1 MTDKDNPSLKFEL
14 LQSDDFAQYLL
25 RDAVEIEHVLRNLIR
40 RRAMVTA
47 YINGSRDFM
56 LTTVL
61 DVDDQA
67 GTLVLDV
74 PADEVQQ
81 RRAQNADALICITQ
95 LDNVK
100 IQFPVGGVSSA
111 THQGH
116 PAFVAS
122 LPDRLLRL
130 QRREYF
136 RLTAPV
142 SHSLVCQIP
151 VPGEEGPPS
160 TFEAR
165 VLDISGGGVAI
176 VVPPEGVEFK
186 PDTEFASCQI
196 QLPDSGTV
204 TARLRIRNVFRVTN
218 RNGISM
224 LRAGCE
230 FVDLSDRVASVIHK
244 YILKVERER
253 SARERGL

>member
-1 MTDKDNPSLKFEL
+1 MTQKDNPSLKFEL
-14 LQSDDFAQYLL
+14 LQSDDFARYLM
-25 RDAVEIEHVLRNLIR
+25 RDATEIEGVLRNLIR
-40 RRAMVTA
+40 KRANVTA
-47 YINGSRDFM
+47 YLDGSRDFLM
-56 LTTVL
+56 TTIL
-61 DVDDQA
+61 DVRGND
-67 GTLVLDV
+67 VILDA
-74 PADEVQQ
+74 PPNDVQLKK
-81 RRAQNADALICITQ
+81 AELAEELICITQ
-95 LDNVK
+95 VDSVK
-100 IQFPVGGVSSA
+100 IQFPLDGVDVT
-111 THQGH
+111 THEGR
-116 PAFVAS
+116 PALEAN

-142 SHSLVCQIP
+142 SHSLTCQIP
-151 VPGEEGPPS
+151 VPGENGRVN

-186 PDTEFASCQI
+186 PDTEFVDCQI
-196 QLPDSGTV
+196 QLPDAGVV
-204 TARLRIRNVFRVTN
+204 TARLRICNVFRVTN

-230 FVDLSDRVASVIHK
+230 FVDLTDKVASVIHK
-244 YILKVERER
+244 YILNVERER